1 MMMGSAYH
9 TYKLL
14 IILRRYIIKCFM
26 LFCLFGP
33 AFGDSDDEDMHLNDA
48 LRENM
53 DDVDGNC
60 PDEAGTFT
68 ITYCITNLD
77 YLVYLCL
84 LILLRIIL
92 VFLFIYGFQLF
103 LQSYQGLYL
112 YQTLHHHLT
121 W

>member
-1 MMMGSAYH
+1 MNMMMGGAYH

-14 IILRRYIIKCFM
+14 IILRRYIVKCLM

-53 DDVDGNC
+53 DDVGGSC

-77 YLVYLCL
+77 YLV
-84 LILLRIIL
+84 
-92 VFLFIYGFQLF
+92 
-103 LQSYQGLYL
+103 
-112 YQTLHHHLT
+112 
-121 W
+121 